1 MKIIGYVLF
10 ITFCGKLLIRRFF
23 FSMITRIKYPEIP
36 IDFSFR
42 YFYAQI
48 DDKLSN
54 NCPFIPPQK
63 NNFTDFYH
71 PSAFSP
77 PVNEDRKIT

>member
-1 MKIIGYVLF
+1 
-10 ITFCGKLLIRRFF
+10 
-23 FSMITRIKYPEIP
+23 MITRIKYPETP

-54 NCPFIPPQK
+54 NRPSIPPQK
-63 NNFTDFYH
+63 NNFTDFY
-71 PSAFSP
+71 P
-77 PVNEDRKIT
+77 PPLFPRHG